1 MALFR
6 RRREVEFTL
15 RLPAVEN
22 LFIAPDL
29 DPFSPDFELYGE
41 KPGMDTLA
49 GRLRGLK
56 PTSRVRAILVLP
68 APAIAPDL
76 EQRAAEAVRR
86 YCAVKLSELGEDLR
100 QLDRHGWRTLVVGLV
115 AVLVLNSL
123 SKPLQDSSDSILEL
137 IADGLQI
144 AAWVTLWVPIN
155 LLVYDRWYSRR
166 DLQIYRQLQRMEI
179 AIVPE
184 GEQPEGAARR

>member
-1 MALFR
+1 MPLFR
-6 RRREVEFTL
+6 RRREVELTL
-15 RLPAVEN
+15 RLPTVEN
-22 LFIAPDL
+22 LFVAPDL

-49 GRLRGLK
+49 GRLRGQK

-76 EQRAAEAVRR
+76 EQRAADAVRR
-86 YCAVKLSELGEDLR
+86 YCAVKLSELGDDLR
-100 QLDRHGWRTLVVGLV
+100 QLERHGWRMLIAGLV
-115 AVLVLNSL
+115 AVLVLNTIA
-123 SKPLQDSSDSILEL
+123 KPLQDSSDSILEL

-166 DLQIYRQLQRMEI
+166 DQQIYRELRAMEI
-179 AIVPE
+179 SIVPE
-184 GEQPEGAARR
+184 DERPPDTA